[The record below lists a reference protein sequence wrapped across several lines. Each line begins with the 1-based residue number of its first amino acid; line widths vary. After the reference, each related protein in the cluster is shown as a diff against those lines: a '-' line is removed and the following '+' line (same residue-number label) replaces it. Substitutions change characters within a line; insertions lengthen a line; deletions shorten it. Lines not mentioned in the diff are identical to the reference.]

1 MEQTTYL
8 KNLTPPKKIVD
19 VILDTD
25 AYNEID
31 DQYAISYLLTYGE
44 KLNIKG
50 ICAAPFLNE
59 KASSVADGMEKSFY
73 EIHKVLR
80 LAKREELIEKT
91 YRGSEIFL
99 PDEQTPVVSDAA
111 RFMAEQADN
120 YTPENPLYIIA
131 LGAITN
137 VASAILLNPNMK
149 ENTVIVWLGGH
160 AHHMPDTREFNMQQD
175 VASARVVFDCGVPV
189 VQLPCAGVVDVLRTS
204 RYELEHWL
212 CGKNEL
218 CTYLV
223 ENAIREAES
232 YALGKPWTR
241 VIWDVTPIAWLVAGD
256 RPFMVDDLR
265 PIPIAEYDHTYKF
278 DDSRHLMRYVVS
290 IDRDAVFE
298 DLFRRLGEGMYQK

>member
-1 MEQTTYL
+1 MENTTYL
-8 KNLTPPKKIVD
+8 KNLTVPKRKVD

-59 KASSVADGMEKSFY
+59 KAVSVADGMEKSFY
-73 EIHKVLR
+73 EIHKILR
-80 LAKREELIEKT
+80 LAKREELIPCT
-91 YRGSEIFL
+91 YRGSEVFL
-99 PDEQTPVVSDAA
+99 PDEQTPVASDAA
-111 RFMAEQADN
+111 RFMAELSKE

-137 VASAILLNPNMK
+137 VASALLMNPDMK
-149 ENTVIVWLGGH
+149 ENTVVVWLGGH

-175 VASARVVFDCGVPV
+175 VASARVVFGCGVPV
-189 VQLPCAGVVDVLRTS
+189 VQLPCMGVVDVLRTS

-212 CGKNEL
+212 YGKNAL
-218 CTYLV
+218 CDYLV

-232 YALGKPWTR
+232 YAAGKPWTR
-241 VIWDVTPIAWLVAGD
+241 VIWDVTPIAWLVDTEG
-256 RPFMVDDLR
+256 RFMMDDLR
-265 PIPIAEYDHTYKF
+265 PIPIPEYDHTYKF
-278 DDSRHLMRYVVS
+278 DDNRHLMRYVVS

-298 DLFRRLGEGMYQK
+298 DLFRRLSEGM

>member
-1 MEQTTYL
+1 MEQAAYL
-8 KNLTPPKKIVD
+8 KNLTAPKGVVD

-44 KLNIKG
+44 KLRIKG

-73 EIHKVLR
+73 EIHKILR
-80 LAKREELIEKT
+80 LAKREELIPAT

-111 RFMAEQADN
+111 RFMAELAKK
-120 YTPENPLYIIA
+120 YTAENPLYIIA

-137 VASAILLNPNMK
+137 VASAILMNPAMK

-175 VASARVVFDCGVPV
+175 VASARVVFGCGVPV
-189 VQLPCAGVVDVLRTS
+189 VQLPCMGVVDVLRTS

-212 CGKNEL
+212 HGKNAL
-218 CTYLV
+218 CDYLV
-223 ENAIREAES
+223 ENTIREAES
-232 YALGKPWTR
+232 YAAGKPWTR
-241 VIWDVTPIAWLVAGD
+241 VIWDVTPIAWMVDTEG
-256 RPFMVDDLR
+256 RFMLDDLR
-265 PIPIAEYDHTYKF
+265 PIPIPEYDHTYKF
-278 DDSRHLMRYVVS
+278 DSSRHLMRYVVS

-298 DLFRRLGEGMYQK
+298 DLFRRLSEGM